1 MSGVLVMSV
10 AHTKLFK
17 SNRSQAVRLPKS
29 VSFPESIKD
38 VDILVVGNAR
48 IILPSGESWDNWFDR
63 KGVTADFMVER
74 AQPEDQLRDD
84 L

>member
-1 MSGVLVMSV
+1 MAV

-17 SNRSQAVRLPKS
+17 SNRSQAVRLPKA

-48 IILPSGESWDNWFDR
+48 IVLPTGESWDNWFDR
-63 KGVTADFMVER
+63 KGVTEDFMTER
-74 AQPEDQLRDD
+74 SQPEDQLRDD
-84 L
+84 F